1 MINAHPTSGRLPDLH
16 PAADARSS
24 ARLGLAVLAVAVG
37 GIGAWAGVATLS
49 SAIIAPG
56 YVRVEDNRKSVQ
68 HREGG
73 IVKEILVKEGERVA
87 AGQAL
92 IVLGDERVA
101 ADLDGALAALD
112 AESAKAARLE
122 AQSTDAGEVRFPP
135 FLAARGTQP
144 SAANAMQVERAAFQ
158 SRRSAL
164 REQLALLESQCVQT
178 RHEIDALQ
186 AQARAKEAATALLR
200 EEVRTHEAL
209 SREGFVSRMR
219 VVRVQRDLQDYE
231 SQRNEFVSNI
241 ARARQRLAELS
252 MRANALSS
260 QSRQGAADEL
270 PQVRARIATLEQ
282 QLRSSRDS
290 ARRQSIV
297 APIAGSVVDLKVFTA
312 GGVVA
317 AGAPLMDIVPD
328 DNRLIV
334 EARLNVDDVTH
345 VGIGSAA
352 EVRLTAYPHR
362 NAPLLKGEVRNV
374 SADRIS
380 DPSTRTPYYSAQ
392 IAIDAQSLRSAPDVR
407 LQPGMAAEVYLLAGE
422 HTPLQYLLEPI
433 RNGLRRALRQPS

>member
-1 MINAHPTSGRLPDLH
+1 MNAHSPSSLSRNLH
-16 PAADARSS
+16 PAADPRANS
-24 ARLGLAVLAVAVG
+24 RLGLVVLAVALG
-37 GIGAWAGVATLS
+37 GMGAWAGLATLS
-49 SAIIAPG
+49 GAIIAPG

-73 IVKEILVKEGERVA
+73 IIKEILVKEGAHVD
-87 AGQAL
+87 AGQPL

-101 ADLDGALAALD
+101 AELDSALAALD
-112 AESAKAARLE
+112 AETAKAARLE
-122 AQSTDAGEVRFPP
+122 AQSAGAAELRFPP
-135 FLAARGTQP
+135 PLLARITQP
-144 SAANAMQVERAAFQ
+144 SAASAMQVETAAFQ
-158 SRRSAL
+158 AGRGAL
-164 REQLALLESQCVQT
+164 REQLALLESQGVQT

-186 AQARAKEAATALLR
+186 AQARSKEAATGLLR
-200 EEVRTHEAL
+200 EEVRTHESL

-219 VVRVQRDLQDYE
+219 VVRLQRDVQDYE
-231 SQRNEFVSNI
+231 SQRNEFLSNI

-290 ARRQSIV
+290 ARRQTIV
-297 APIAGSVVDLKVFTA
+297 APITGSVVDLKVFTA

-328 DNRLIV
+328 DNPLIV
-334 EARLNVDDVTH
+334 EARLNVDDVAH
-345 VGIGSAA
+345 AKPGSAA
-352 EVRLTAYPHR
+352 EVRLTAYPLR
-362 NAPLLKGEVRNV
+362 DAPLLKGELRNI
-374 SADRIS
+374 SADRMS
-380 DPSTRTPYYSAQ
+380 DPSTHTPYYSAQ
-392 IAIDAQSLRSAPDVR
+392 IAIDAESLRTAPDLR
-407 LQPGMAAEVYLLAGE
+407 MQPGMAAEVYLLAGE

-433 RNGLRRALRQPS
+433 RNSMRRAMRQPS